1 MSEAQTEL
9 INALSG
15 VEVREGE
22 KLDAYTGYRTG
33 GPAKAVLAPNSRE
46 AFIKCARA
54 LIAAKESF
62 FVLGNGSNVLVPDGG
77 YDGCVLLTERALSD
91 ISIDGNNVSCGAGVS
106 LIRLCRECAERGLTG
121 LEFAYGIPGT
131 VGGAVFMNAGAYGGE
146 MQQVVSSVEMLS
158 KEGDIVTIEGEYMGF
173 GYRTSRVQ
181 RLSLIVLGASFELA
195 SAPKEDIIAK
205 MEELMARRR
214 DKQPLEYPSCGST
227 FKRPEG
233 AFAGKLIEDCSL
245 RGFKLGGAQISEKH
259 CGFVINAGGA
269 TSADILELIETVQ
282 KTVKEKT
289 GYFLECEIRVMK

>member
-1 MSEAQTEL
+1 MSEAQSEL
-9 INALSG
+9 VNALNG

-22 KLDAYTGYRTG
+22 SLCAYTGYRTG
-33 GPAKAVLAPNSRE
+33 GTARAVLSPLDRE
-46 AFIKCARA
+46 SFIECARA
-54 LIAAKESF
+54 LSAAHESF
-62 FVLGNGSNVLVPDGG
+62 FVLGNGSNVLAPDEG
-77 YDGCVLLTERALSD
+77 YAGYVLLTERALSEISFDGD
-91 ISIDGNNVSCGAGVS
+91 IVSCGAGVS
-106 LIRLCRECAERGLTG
+106 LMRLCRECAERGLAG

-146 MQQVVSSVEMLS
+146 MRQVVSSVEMLNR
-158 KEGDIVTIEGEYMGF
+158 EGEIITINGEDMLF

-181 RLSLIVLGASFELA
+181 HEGGIVLSASFALK
-195 SAPKEDIIAK
+195 SAPKEEISAK
-205 MEELMARRR
+205 MDELMARRR

-233 AFAGKLIEDCSL
+233 AFAGKLIEDCGL

-289 GYFLECEIRVMK
+289 GYFLECEIRIMK